1 MPCQLLQTILA
12 CPRRKDEARRFVAV
26 SDCDDH
32 GTVPRLEVTRQRAW
46 IGFWVLAVIWGSSFL
61 FIRIAVEQLSTFQLV
76 FIRTGIAAVGLNIV
90 VYLRG
95 KRLPTDRAGVRDV
108 VILGVVN
115 TVIPF
120 ALITWGEKSIE
131 SGLAARLQATPA
143 FFTLIIRH
151 FSVR

>member
-1 MPCQLLQTILA
+1 MTTKQ
-12 CPRRKDEARRFVAV
+12 
-26 SDCDDH
+26 
-32 GTVPRLEVTRQRAW
+32 AW
-46 IGFWVLAVIWGSSFL
+46 GGFWLLALIWGSSFL
-61 FIRIAVEQLSTFQLV
+61 FIRIGVEQLSTFQLV

-131 SGLAARLQATPA
+131 SGLAAVLQATA
-143 FFTLIIRH
+143 ALFTMIVAHVVFADERISR
-151 FSVR
+151 R